1 MYVPRVLSSL
11 QTVLGQSM
19 QGFTLASRQLGF
31 CVKLTSLGYMSHHVV
46 ELNADVV

>member
-1 MYVPRVLSSL
+1 
-11 QTVLGQSM
+11 M

-46 ELNADVV
+46 VELNADVV